1 MQLRLEKNELL
12 TAYDEILFENGS
24 YAGGKSSS
32 TSKDVEKDSRSL
44 EQKLEGM
51 DLVLAQKARNAEKV
65 TLAINDVKV
74 GVQHIVKML
83 QANERLLKNIPAAA
97 PVKLLSDDDISRAL
111 SWCEE
116 RVIAVNEALVLDS
129 SKPTETY
136 DTRPLPE
143 RQIELARLVHGMTSK
158 DTPKSP
164 SKIKREIKKAGAISE
179 QIVSSEGNAIVIT
192 PRAVMVR
199 FDSMQYDKVLFHS
212 FNLILNG
219 LLDSS
224 CCRRKCDLRTEHKQS
239 RGSSSA
245 NRRRESP
252 PKEWSPKER

>member
-1 MQLRLEKNELL
+1 LRLEKNELL
-12 TAYDEILFENGS
+12 AAYDEILFENGG

-32 TSKDVEKDSRSL
+32 TAKDVEKESRSL

-65 TLAINDVKV
+65 TLVINDVKV

-83 QANERLLKNIPAAA
+83 QANERLLKNIPTAA
-97 PVKLLSDDDISRAL
+97 PVKLITDEDISRAL

-143 RQIELARLVHGMTSK
+143 RQIELARLVHGMNSK
-158 DTPKSP
+158 DTPISPSKTKSP
-164 SKIKREIKKAGAISE
+164 SKKKAGAISE

-199 FDSMQYDKVLFHS
+199 FCCMQYISKKVVTNYH
-212 FNLILNG
+212 N
-219 LLDSS
+219 
-224 CCRRKCDLRTEHKQS
+224 
-239 RGSSSA
+239 
-245 NRRRESP
+245 P
-252 PKEWSPKER
+252 